1 MINSGLGTFL
11 AILILLL
18 LAVFGYYNGFMGL
31 LKFARRR
38 ENTALALLWP
48 GLLTAFVQLAGAIVA
63 SGIAI
68 LFYFSQAR

>member
-1 MINSGLGTFL
+1 MINSGLGTVL
-11 AILILLL
+11 ALLILLL

-31 LKFARRR
+31 LNFSRRR
-38 ENTALALLWP
+38 GQAALAALWP
-48 GLLTAFVQLAGAIVA
+48 GLLTAFVQLAGAVVA